1 MKEIGLRIL
10 RAQHACMALDEA
22 GHLITGYPLAF
33 LITTPGGLGIYHAGD
48 TCLFSD
54 MKLIGQLYRPQ
65 IGLIPVGAATPQ
77 HGQDLPP
84 AEAAQAAQWIGC
96 EFAVP
101 LHYYHEKDPLEFA

>member
-1 MKEIGLRIL
+1 
-10 RAQHACMALDEA
+10 
-22 GHLITGYPLAF
+22 
-33 LITTPGGLGIYHAGD
+33 
-48 TCLFSD
+48 

-101 LHYYHEKDPLEFA
+101 IHYYHEKDPLEFAKIANTLCPWMEVKCINPGEELVISVKRQGSRTTFLLKD